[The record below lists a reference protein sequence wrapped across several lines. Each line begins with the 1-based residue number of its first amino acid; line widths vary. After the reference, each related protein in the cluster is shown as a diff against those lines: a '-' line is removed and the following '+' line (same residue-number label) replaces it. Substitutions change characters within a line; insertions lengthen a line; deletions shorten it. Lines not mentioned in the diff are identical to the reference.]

1 MIAVDTNLLV
11 YAHRSSVP
19 QHAAARRAIE
29 QAAGRSEGWGFALG
43 SVAEFWSVVTHPA
56 GPRPSS
62 AEKARAFLDVL
73 IRDAEAHVW
82 TPGPGFAGRLVA
94 LAGKLGVN
102 GVRIFDLQ
110 IGLTAAEGGASEIW
124 THDRGFVPCP
134 GLDVVHP
141 F

>member
-29 QAAGRSEGWGFALG
+29 KAAAHPEGWGFALG
-43 SVAEFWSVVTHPA
+43 AVVEFWSVVTHPA
-56 GPRPSS
+56 APHPSP

-73 IRDAEAHVW
+73 CRDAGAQVFS
-82 TPGPGFAGRLVA
+82 PGPGFAGRLTA
-94 LAGKLGVN
+94 LADRM
-102 GVRIFDLQ
+102 GVRGVRVFDLS
-110 IGLTAAEGGASEIW
+110 IGLTAAESGASEIW